1 MCGRT
6 KNCVQQRR
14 RWQPRNIFSQKKK
27 WDLLMWSCTVVAT
40 SRSCLDFA
48 KWNPVVVVS
57 VPRLYLA
64 TPLGVLFAKNLP
76 WHSLIATL
84 NSEISQ
90 FHFEYFNQTI
100 LRKSRYHR
108 TWSHQEISLFFCEKT
123 VRRCQSRRRR
133 TLFLVRPHIR
143 RRNFSLHSIK
153 LT

>member
-1 MCGRT
+1 
-6 KNCVQQRR
+6 
-14 RWQPRNIFSQKKK
+14 
-27 WDLLMWSCTVVAT
+27 MWSCTVVAT

-57 VPRLYLA
+57 VPGLYLA

-76 WHSLIATL
+76 WHSLIANF

-123 VRRCQSRRRR
+123 VRRCQSLPSPHAVFSS
-133 TLFLVRPHIR
+133 TTHSKKKFFSSFNKVDLVT
-143 RRNFSLHSIK
+143 SYSIQK
-153 LT
+153 RLK